1 MRKLLKIV
9 QDSLRNKNQL
19 ELPLHHTA
27 EFRDLFLR
35 WNMWN
40 NIILN
45 GLHQLSM
52 CGGADGM

>member
-45 GLHQLSM
+45 GLH
-52 CGGADGM
+52 